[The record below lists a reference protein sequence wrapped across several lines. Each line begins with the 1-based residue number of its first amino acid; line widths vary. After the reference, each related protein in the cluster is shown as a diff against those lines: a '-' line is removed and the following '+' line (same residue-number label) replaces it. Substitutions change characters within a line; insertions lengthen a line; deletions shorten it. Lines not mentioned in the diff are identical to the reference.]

1 MIAERWPSIFGV
13 EILLPRL
20 QTERYRSH
28 SRIANTPGRSQLTMW
43 IVQAMSNNSGRRNPP
58 KHSRFKKGVSGNPRG
73 RPKRR
78 KGQLVSHIISKV
90 QNTPTAYREGGRTK
104 LASRLELALKKL
116 VNRALE
122 GDARSA
128 AELFAL
134 RTQAERN
141 YGAKNEKIRVEDWVP
156 DFPGQTGEQKTRAHA
171 RDNEIDPTGFWGQTG
186 SETTDPP
193 GFSFRL
199 AETSPG

>member
-1 MIAERWPSIFGV
+1 
-13 EILLPRL
+13 
-20 QTERYRSH
+20 
-28 SRIANTPGRSQLTMW
+28 MW
-43 IVQAMSNNSGRRNPP
+43 VVRAVSKSGRRNPP
-58 KHSRFKKGVSGNPRG
+58 KHSQFKKGVSGNPKG

-78 KGQLVSHIISKV
+78 KGQLISEIVSKV

-104 LASRLELALKKL
+104 KASRLELALKKL

-141 YGAKNEKIRVEDWVP
+141 NDAKIEKIIVEDWTP
-156 DFPGQTGEQKTRAHA
+156 DFPGQTGDQKTRAHA
-171 RDNEIDPTGFWGQTG
+171 RENEADSVDFWEQVDL
-186 SETTDPP
+186 S
-193 GFSFRL
+193 
-199 AETSPG
+199 ATSPPDSFSSIASPKAPGMSEPSDSSAGNRIIPPKSRED